1 MRTIKNESKQVKVDK
16 KWAEEISRIISE
28 KDLNGTMKK
37 IPMIRRGMNIVTEK
51 MLKADNWEKL
61 KEELIKR
68 DFELDK
74 DEI

>member
-61 KEELIKR
+61 NYVSSN
-68 DFELDK
+68 
-74 DEI
+74 